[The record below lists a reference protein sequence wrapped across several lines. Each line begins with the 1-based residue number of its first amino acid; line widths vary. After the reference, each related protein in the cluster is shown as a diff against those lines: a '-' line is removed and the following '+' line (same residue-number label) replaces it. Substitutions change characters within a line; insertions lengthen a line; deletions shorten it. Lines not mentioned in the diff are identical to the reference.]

1 MDSRRRGAF
10 WLLAA
15 LVIGRALDA
24 LDLPF
29 EKRSAPGTTDV
40 AAAAPAAGVPPVA
53 PWALADTAA
62 AIPSAELHTRKP
74 PQPPEPGTPVR
85 VNHASETELQR
96 LPGVGPVLAGRIVA
110 ARESGGPFRDA
121 ADLRR
126 VRGIGSK
133 TCDRLAP
140 HLRFD

>member
-1 MDSRRRGAF
+1 MDSRRRGAT

-29 EKRSAPGTTDV
+29 EKRPEPEPT
-40 AAAAPAAGVPPVA
+40 APATGASESIAPVAVARPDTTPEVPSMDPPPRPSPPVA
-53 PWALADTAA
+53 ALAA
-62 AIPSAELHTRKP
+62 
-74 PQPPEPGTPVR
+74 TPLR
-85 VNHASETELQR
+85 INRASVAELQR

-110 ARESGGPFRDA
+110 ERESGGPFRNA
-121 ADLRR
+121 ADLGR

-133 TCDRLAP
+133 TCVRLAP